1 MTTATKETEKSA
13 GAAPKALRLLAD
25 WGMAETDAL
34 TLGELIEEI
43 RLSKGGQ
50 PAWEDIA
57 RIPLC
62 ELATPTMSVLEVLEE
77 WAKALTEREQAIFWG
92 RMAPTAGKKTLE
104 ELGGEHR
111 IAYAT
116 TWETQEGV
124 RIKLLDLMVTEQGL
138 PISRKVQTIRRTI
151 GSALREETVNDI
163 LDLDPESNV
172 CRDLL
177 LELAGPYRKDGEW
190 LVLERMADTDPTEEL
205 VRSAD
210 ERGWL
215 NERLVSYRLETWGL
229 EPEKHRD
236 WITRDGR
243 IKEFRGRLVR
253 WGSKLA
259 DRAVFALEDLGTP
272 ATAREILEHLAE
284 NVTQASLHVSLSKD
298 PRLVRTGP
306 KLWGLR
312 SWNLPRYEGTASE
325 MKKVLMERG
334 QVPVR
339 ELLEIMTRK
348 FGAVEVSFRSAAN
361 RAEFVTSNG
370 VIRIRDASTQTPG
383 EGRSRTDRDV

>member
-1 MTTATKETEKSA
+1 MTTAIKETETSA
-13 GAAPKALRLLAD
+13 GTASKALRMLAD

-43 RLSKGGQ
+43 RLSREGQ
-50 PAWEDIA
+50 PAWLEIA

-62 ELATPTMSVLEVLEE
+62 ELGTPSRSVLEALEE
-77 WAKALTEREQAIFWG
+77 WSKGLTEREQAIFWG
-92 RMAPTAGKKTLE
+92 RMVPTAGKKTLE

-124 RIKLLDLMVTEQGL
+124 RIKLLELMAAEQGL
-138 PISRKVQTIRRTI
+138 PIARKVQTIRRTI

-163 LDLDPESNV
+163 LDLHPGSNV

-177 LELAGPYRKDGEW
+177 LELAGPYRRDGEW
-190 LVLERMADTDPTEEL
+190 LVLERMADSDPTEEL

-210 ERGWL
+210 ERGRL

-243 IKEFRGRLVR
+243 IKEFGGRLVR

-259 DRAVFALEDLGTP
+259 DRAMFALEDLGTP

-284 NVTQASLHVSLSKD
+284 NVTQASVHVALSKD
-298 PRLVRTGP
+298 HRLVRTGP

-312 SWNLPRYEGTASE
+312 SWNLPRYEGMANE
-325 MKKVLMERG
+325 MKKVLGERG
-334 QVPVR
+334 QMPVG
-339 ELLEIMTRK
+339 ELLEIMTKK

-370 VIRIRDASTQTPG
+370 VIRMRGGSDQAPG
-383 EGRSRTDRDV
+383 RKRPNTRQDD